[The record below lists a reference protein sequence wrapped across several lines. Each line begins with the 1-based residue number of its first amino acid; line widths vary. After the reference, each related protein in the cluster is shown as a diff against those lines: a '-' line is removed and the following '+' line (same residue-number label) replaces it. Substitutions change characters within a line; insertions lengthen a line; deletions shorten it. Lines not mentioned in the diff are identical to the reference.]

1 MIINVK
7 LIRSTFFFLDDL
19 TLRKGED
26 PTAIDISQR
35 SDGFI
40 KSILLAIK
48 GDIIEADIDLQDLVK
63 FIKDIPTRIESQR
76 FLGVPE
82 DIIEVKAYVE
92 VEAEDVAE
100 SIEPV
105 ETTVED
111 EGNSNEEGQEDQGM
125 LIDILDG
132 NVKQVVAKIRQSN
145 LSDEQKIELISI
157 EEAGKNRSIVIAAIN
172 EA

>member
-7 LIRSTFFFLDDL
+7 LIRSTFFFLDEI
-19 TLRKGED
+19 TLRKGGD

-40 KSILLAIK
+40 KSILLALRA
-48 GDIIEADIDLQDLVK
+48 DILEADIELQDLVK
-63 FIKDIPTRIESQR
+63 FIKDIPTRIEAQR
-76 FLGVPE
+76 FLGIPE

-92 VEAEDVAE
+92 VEAEDVVEAV
-100 SIEPV
+100 EPT
-105 ETTVED
+105 ENAVED
-111 EGNSNEEGQEDQGM
+111 KGDSDEEGQKEGV
-125 LIDILDG
+125 LDDLLEG
-132 NVKQVVAKIRQSN
+132 NVKQVVAKIRQAK

>member
-7 LIRSTFFFLDDL
+7 LIRSTFFFLDEI
-19 TLRKGED
+19 TLKKGED

-40 KSILLAIK
+40 KSILLALRA
-48 GDIIEADIDLQDLVK
+48 DILEADIELQDLVK
-63 FIKDIPTRIESQR
+63 FIKDIPTRVEAQR
-76 FLGVPE
+76 YLGIPE

-92 VEAEDVAE
+92 VEAEDVVEALEPAE
-100 SIEPV
+100 DV
-105 ETTVED
+105 VVNKGTDD
-111 EGNSNEEGQEDQGM
+111 EKGQEEGLLGDVLE
-125 LIDILDG
+125 G
-132 NVKQVVAKIRQSN
+132 NVKQVVAKIRQAK